1 MLKSLH
7 APDGRKHKKEPFSL
21 TSTKLGKRAHT
32 HNGNRYD
39 TSIVADSPRECKE
52 EKTML
57 DDFKTVERIKHLYLS
72 LTPENQQRFFAF
84 VLALKENEEKAM
96 LDDSETE
103 KVTTQLETPKIQ
115 GMQFTGRFVSTG
127 AGTAVPLYRF
137 AEPADGKPDI
147 NTAEGWNASTM
158 RNIEWKLTK
167 KLGRKPTEEEK
178 QAQLDA
184 DRKLGEELLAETKE
198 RERRERAKW

>member
-52 EKTML
+52 EKTL
-57 DDFKTVERIKHLYLS
+57 
-72 LTPENQQRFFAF
+72 
-84 VLALKENEEKAM
+84 